1 METQGNERV
10 TLVSE
15 IAFTQEV
22 YLRWTLKNW

>member
-22 YLRWTLKNW
+22 FLRWTLKN